1 MQMKRTLLFLLFTA
15 MISTLAFGQQEIS
28 GRVTDARDNSP
39 LSGVSVFVKGTRNG
53 TTTNADGRFRIS
65 AAANAVLVFSYTG
78 FTDKEVAV
86 SDAAVVAL
94 EVSQRSLQ
102 EVIVTGYALQNKR
115 QSSGSV
121 AKVSGDEVKLQPIGS
136 FDKALQ
142 GKVPGLLSQSS
153 TGQPGAAA
161 EVTIRGKG
169 SINGTNTPLYIID
182 GVQVNAADFATIN
195 PGDIES
201 YTVLKDASSTS
212 IYGSRGANGVI
223 VITTKRGRPGQTQV
237 NYDFQYG
244 FSELPF
250 NHLELMTSKEKL
262 QYEFYD
268 RPDFGINPFGWTDAE
283 VDSLSKIR
291 STIQDA
297 LFRKGITQQ
306 HQLSVSG
313 GNDKS
318 RYYISGSLFDQQG
331 IVRTTGLKR
340 YTGRVNIDN
349 SFGNFKVGLNATV
362 GYSRQ
367 VGTREND
374 TYVGSPLNAIRWFNP
389 YLSLYDKDGNYQ
401 DDYLQN
407 QPNPLRELLE
417 NKGNSDQLKGVG
429 NVYVEFN
436 APWVKGLK
444 LRTLW
449 GGDYTSDEVFGYLD
463 RTTNQGSQ
471 STGGNGQVSRTYDKT
486 FRYTGTTS
494 INFQRTFGL
503 HEISAGLYNEII
515 QSKTESF
522 GFTGYGLVGPFK
534 NEAGITPGT
543 PDNGYIP
550 TVGGTATQNG
560 LLSYFADVT
569 YGYNRRYYFTAGARR
584 DGSSRLTRD
593 QRWANFGQ
601 VGASWIVS
609 EEKFLQGTRHWLS
622 SLKLKA
628 SYGSVGSQ
636 GIGNFTSRELL
647 SATVYNGIG
656 GLLLTNLQRSLTW
669 ERKLMLNTGLEFTLW
684 NGRVGGTAEYYVNR
698 TKDLFLDRQLSRT
711 TGFQSITNNLGKLEN
726 RGIELSLN
734 VDIIRSR
741 DFTWQVDGNF
751 AYNKNKLLD
760 QNGMNENISGFFINK
775 VGQPINSIYLV
786 RYAGV
791 DPANGD
797 ALYYKKDGKTTTNV
811 YDPADRVLLGTTDP
825 PYYGGFSNT
834 WNVKGFELTA
844 LFSYAFGHKLYN
856 NDRVQVENP
865 IYWYSEL
872 SKNMLR
878 EWQHPGDI
886 TDVPSPFN
894 DFRQETSRFVEKG
907 DFLRFR
913 NLMIS
918 YSIQKKVLDKWKVR
932 SLRIFAQ
939 AQNLAVWHN
948 FQSYDPEA
956 TGGGL
961 GGAQYPQL
969 KTWTFGLNLG
979 L

>member
-1 MQMKRTLLFLLFTA
+1 MKRSLLFSLLA
-15 MISTLAFGQQEIS
+15 IIVSSIALAQQDVS

-39 LSGVSVFVKGTRNG
+39 LSGVSVFIKNTQTG
-53 TTTNADGRFRIS
+53 TTTGQDGRFRIS
-65 AAANAVLVFSYTG
+65 APAKAILVFTFTG
-78 FTDKEVAV
+78 FADKEVTIGNASLNV
-86 SDAAVVAL
+86 SL
-94 EVSQRSLQ
+94 EVASKSLQ
-102 EVIVTGYALQNKR
+102 EVIVTGYSLQNKR
-115 QSSGSV
+115 QSAGSV
-121 AKVSGDEVKLQPIGS
+121 AKISGDEVKLQPVGS
-136 FDKALQ
+136 FDKVLQ
-142 GKVPGLLSQSS
+142 GKVAGLLSQSS

-182 GVQVNAADFATIN
+182 GIQVNAADFATIN

-223 VITTKRGRPGQTQV
+223 VITTKKGRPGQTQV

-244 FSELPF
+244 YSELPL
-250 NHLELMTSKEKL
+250 NHLELMNSRQKL

-283 VDSLSKIR
+283 VDSLGKIR
-291 STIQDA
+291 NTIQDV

-313 GNDKS
+313 GNDKT
-318 RYYISGSLFDQQG
+318 RFYLSGSLFDQQG
-331 IVRTTGLKR
+331 IVMTTGLRR
-340 YTGRVNIDN
+340 YTGRVNVEN
-349 SFGNFKVGLNATV
+349 TFSNFKVGVNATF
-362 GYSRQ
+362 GYSRVQ
-367 VGTREND
+367 GTREND

-407 QPNPLRELLE
+407 QPNPLRELVE
-417 NKGNSDQLKGVG
+417 NNGHSDQLKGVG
-429 NVYVEFN
+429 NVYAEFN
-436 APWVKGLK
+436 MPWIKGLK
-444 LRTLW
+444 LKTLW
-449 GGDYTSDEVFGYLD
+449 GGDYTSDEGFTYLD

-471 STGGNGQVSRTYDKT
+471 STGGNGQVSRSYDKT

-494 INFQRTFGL
+494 LSFQRTMGD
-503 HEISAGLYNEII
+503 HEITAALYNEII

-543 PDNGYIP
+543 PTNGYIP
-550 TVGGTATQNG
+550 DVAGTATQNG
-560 LLSYFADVT
+560 LVSYFADAT
-569 YGYNRRYYFTAGARR
+569 YGFKRKYYLSAGARR
-584 DGSSRLTRD
+584 DGSSRLTKD

-601 VGASWIVS
+601 AGVSWIIS
-609 EEKFLQGTRHWLS
+609 EENFLQGARGWLS
-622 SLKLKA
+622 SLKFKA

-647 SATVYNGIG
+647 SSTVYNGVG
-656 GLLLTNLQRSLTW
+656 GLLLTNLQRPLTW
-669 ERKLMLNTGLEFTLW
+669 ERKLMFNTGIEFSLL
-684 NGRVGGTAEYYVNR
+684 NGRFGGTVEYYKNI

-711 TGFQSITNNLGKLEN
+711 SGFSSITNNLGKLQN
-726 RGIELSLN
+726 QGIEVSLN
-734 VDIIRSR
+734 ASIIKTHDFSWDIE
-741 DFTWQVDGNF
+741 GNF
-751 AYNKNKLLD
+751 AHNKNKLTD
-760 QNGMNENISGFFINK
+760 QNGMNENIGGYFINK

-791 DPANGD
+791 DPTNGD
-797 ALYYKKDGKTTTNV
+797 ALYYKKDGKTTTNI

-825 PYYGGFSNT
+825 PYYGGFTNT
-834 WNVKGFELTA
+834 FNIKGFELSV
-844 LFSYAFGHKLYN
+844 LFSYAFGQHLYN

-865 IYWYSEL
+865 IYWYSNL
-872 SKNMLR
+872 SVAMLR

-907 DFLRFR
+907 DFMRLRNVMLSY
-913 NLMIS
+913 NLP
-918 YSIQKKVLDKWKVR
+918 KNLLDKMKIK
-932 SLRIFAQ
+932 SLRLFAQ
-939 AQNLAVWHN
+939 GQNLAVWDN
-948 FQSYDPEA
+948 FQGYDPEA

-961 GGAQYPQL
+961 AGAQYPQL
-969 KTWTFGLNLG
+969 KTVTFGINLG